1 MFSHTQTFYN
11 KSIRNTVIAFGSLFE
26 SVYITRLDQNGA
38 EDKKIRVPLEYGN
51 KEKFIWSLTKE
62 TIGRVQISLPRMGF
76 EITNLLY
83 DPSRKT
89 NRLNIKT
96 SIIDGVYKKNYSEVP
111 YNIGFAL
118 YVFTR
123 HMDDMLQIVE
133 QILPYFAPEF
143 NVTIK
148 MNDVHTEVDIP
159 IILNG
164 VTINEDYEGNLETRR
179 SLIGV
184 FDFTAKTNVYPE
196 VCGSSGS
203 SGGIILRSDI
213 NFYEKSC
220 IGPDNYA
227 GDIGYTGDYITGS
240 ITGVTGDWPI

>member
-1 MFSHTQTFYN
+1 
-11 KSIRNTVIAFGSLFE
+11 
-26 SVYITRLDQNGA
+26 
-38 EDKKIRVPLEYGN
+38 
-51 KEKFIWSLTKE
+51 
-62 TIGRVQISLPRMGF
+62 
-76 EITNLLY
+76 
-83 DPSRKT
+83 
-89 NRLNIKT
+89 
-96 SIIDGVYKKNYSEVP
+96 
-111 YNIGFAL
+111 
-118 YVFTR
+118 
-123 HMDDMLQIVE
+123 MLQIVE

-196 VCGSSGS
+196 VCGSSG
-203 SGGIILRSDI
+203 GIILRSDI

>member
-11 KSIRNTVIAFGSLFE
+11 KSIRNIVIAFGSLFE
-26 SVYITRLDQNGA
+26 SIYIIRNDENGV
-38 EDKKIRVPLEYGN
+38 EDKKIRVPFEYGN

-62 TIGRVQISLPRMGF
+62 TTGRIQITLPRMGF
-76 EITNLLY
+76 ELTNIVY
-83 DPSRKT
+83 DPTRKS
-89 NRLNIKT
+89 NRLNLKT
-96 SIIDGVYKKNYSEVP
+96 SYVNGVYKKVFSEVP
-111 YNIGFAL
+111 YNIGFSV

-143 NVTIK
+143 NITIK
-148 MNDVHTEVDIP
+148 MNDVHQEVDVP

-164 VTINEDYEGNLETRR
+164 VSINEDFEGNLETRR

-184 FDFTAKTNVYPE
+184 LDFTVKMNVYPE
-196 VCGSSGS
+196 ICGST
-203 SGGIILRSDI
+203 GGIIERSDV

-220 IGPDNYA
+220 IGPGNYV
-227 GDIGYTGDYITGS
+227 GDIGYTGDSVTGS
-240 ITGVTGDWPI
+240 ITGVTGDWSP